1 MAVFGRIVYKP
12 LYHLCFSPGYAAP
25 GSNVT
30 SQPSIYNPLSHA
42 TSSAAAPP
50 AGGYLPGIKKYS
62 KRLSQTSTIVLV
74 HLVYCSKRQQNGLSR
89 YVKSDVKSHFMPP
102 SKRLDLLPC
111 RADADHRREF
121 NSSTDNLKAMIRTLR
136 RKDSATGC
144 SVSSQSR
151 LICVLLRRV
160 FCHKP
165 HTSSSSPLIISYFK
179 SSCLRHDSSLSLRV
193 Y

>member
-1 MAVFGRIVYKP
+1 
-12 LYHLCFSPGYAAP
+12 
-25 GSNVT
+25 
-30 SQPSIYNPLSHA
+30 
-42 TSSAAAPP
+42 
-50 AGGYLPGIKKYS
+50 
-62 KRLSQTSTIVLV
+62 
-74 HLVYCSKRQQNGLSR
+74 
-89 YVKSDVKSHFMPP
+89 MPP

-179 SSCLRHDSSLSLRV
+179 SSCLRHDLSLSLRV
-193 Y
+193 FVMVHLYHCVSASWFISITACLRHGLSRSLRVCVMVYLDHCVSPSWFFSVTEYFPLMCSVHIFW